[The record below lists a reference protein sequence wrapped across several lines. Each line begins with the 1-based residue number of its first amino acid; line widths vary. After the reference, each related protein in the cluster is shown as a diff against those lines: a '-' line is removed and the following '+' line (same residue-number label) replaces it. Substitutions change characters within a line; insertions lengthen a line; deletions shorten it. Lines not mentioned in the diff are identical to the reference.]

1 MGTALTR
8 RGLLRSIHMEQ
19 MNQVIQDA
27 LGKLDDNAARMIYL
41 HYFEYKTFQEISDE
55 MDVPLGTVC
64 TKISRSLKAMHKLI
78 KREGYHTR
86 DVIWTRLGI
95 DED

>member
-1 MGTALTR
+1 MYTLTPPDEMVVEA
-8 RGLLRSIHMEQ
+8 IEEQ
-19 MNQVIQDA
+19 IKEVVNDA
-27 LGKLDDNAARMIYL
+27 MGKLDETAAQMIYL
-41 HYFEYKTFQEISDE
+41 HYFEHKTFQEIADQL
-55 MDVPLGTVC
+55 DAPLGTVC

-95 DED
+95 DDR